1 MGKYLL
7 QKFLPNCNT
16 DDINLENFTCN
27 DKNNVQRISISELDE
42 KIDTEENLI
51 SYLSLFSK
59 KNPIV
64 LLYDRPN
71 YDNHILQEYAKKT
84 LKSYI
89 YWIRYYGYECYWE
102 NKEINNVM

>member
-59 KNPIV
+59 KIQLYYYMIV
-64 LLYDRPN
+64 QIMIIIFYKSML
-71 YDNHILQEYAKKT
+71 KK
-84 LKSYI
+84 L
-89 YWIRYYGYECYWE
+89 
-102 NKEINNVM
+102 